1 MLFHNRYPTSI
12 PQESSA
18 FFISVNGSITSLSKD
33 HVPITNNINCGY
45 SSIYGTYTIMNTS
58 SFITS
63 KLNNMDFSYIDHHI
77 NFNKLASD
85 IATKLDKNNKHII
98 IGDCYFIFDTNGV
111 LDDIVKIAGAVDF
124 NSRAEIN
131 NLPTDILIKCINKK
145 SSMVCT
151 YWSHIWRTK
160 PLILN
165 LTTNKINLIPK
176 FRNII
181 GIKLGNRSIISEK
194 ILNFTRLQKLCINT
208 NTHIT
213 DEIFKNFTSIIEL
226 ELHDTNIITDKS
238 LKFFTNLTSLAIHN
252 NNTIIGTSF
261 KYLTNITSLN
271 CENSDVIKNKLI
283 TNLDNIIK
291 LQIKFGDGSNIDGYY
306 YDSDYVFKKLIHLKK
321 LHIIGSNEHINFA
334 LEKLTNLDKL
344 KISYNRNILFVTL
357 QKLSN
362 LKSIIMDHYK
372 PEFSQLSNLRTRT
385 HFHGSG
391 L

>member
-1 MLFHNRYPTSI
+1 MLFHNDYPTSI
-12 PQESSA
+12 PQESTTY
-18 FFISVNGSITSLSKD
+18 FISVNGSITPHLKN
-33 HVPITNNINCGY
+33 HLPITNNINRGY
-45 SSIYGTYTIMNTS
+45 SFTYGTYTIMNTS

-63 KLNNMDFSYIDHHI
+63 KLNNMEFSYIDHHI

-111 LDDIVKIAGAVDF
+111 LNDIVKILGAVEF
-124 NSRAEIN
+124 NSHAEIN
-131 NLPTDILIKCINKK
+131 NLPTDILVKCINKK

-151 YWSHIWRTK
+151 YWSHLWRTK
-160 PLILN
+160 PLVLN
-165 LTTNKINLIPK
+165 LATNKINLIPK

-213 DEIFKNFTSIIEL
+213 DDIFKNFTSIKEL
-226 ELHDTNIITDKS
+226 KLYDTNIITDMS
-238 LKFFTNLTSLAIHN
+238 LKFFTNLTSLVIHD

-271 CENSDVIKNKLI
+271 CENSDVIKNKSI
-283 TNLDNIIK
+283 TDLDNIIQ
-291 LQIKFGDGSNIDGYY
+291 LQIKFGDSDNIDGYY
-306 YDSDYVFKKLIHLKK
+306 YDSDYIFKKLIHLKK
-321 LHIIGSNEHINFA
+321 LHIIGSNEHMNFA

-344 KISYNRNILFVTL
+344 KINYNRDILFVTL

-362 LKSIIMDHYK
+362 LKSITMDHYK
-372 PEFSQLSNLRTRT
+372 PQFSQLSNLVIKK
-385 HFHGSG
+385 
-391 L
+391 LI